1 MKALKDS
8 EATQK
13 TLKAAADEAK
23 SSLAKALKDSEAA
36 QKQSAA
42 RLKQAEA
49 RIKELEVQLQAG
61 TVRGGAAGGHC
72 EAPLDPAW
80 VPAWPCM
87 GCCMGSYGLR
97 HVHALPA
104 MKNGGQLCYI
114 LVNQV

>member
-1 MKALKDS
+1 MLPQAAVEDAKSALLKSQQASENTLKAAVDEAKSTQVKALKDS

-36 QKQSAA
+36 QKQLAA

-61 TVRGGAAGGHC
+61 TVRGGGGC
-72 EAPLDPAW
+72 RGA
-80 VPAWPCM
+80 
-87 GCCMGSYGLR
+87 R
-97 HVHALPA
+97 
-104 MKNGGQLCYI
+104 
-114 LVNQV
+114 